1 MKNLLNNKRLFS
13 TSLVLSYASTSN
25 SDYRLNTEF
34 KTDGWRF
41 NYTSDIEGNLKDIL
55 SRYMQEGIIQ
65 TTELFSEHTT
75 AAQATD
81 VERLNISLFDNDISD
96 INEDTNQDGFDT
108 YVGILAGAIHKHV
121 SSLKDYLNE
130 PIKDI
135 HIVVLVTHNSTEDI

>member
-1 MKNLLNNKRLFS
+1 MMKNLQFKRLFS
-13 TSLVLSYASTSN
+13 TSLVLSYANT
-25 SDYRLNTEF
+25 SDYRPNTEF
-34 KTDGWRF
+34 KTDGWKF

-65 TTELFSEHTT
+65 TTELFSEHTN
-75 AAQATD
+75 AQATD
-81 VERLNISLFDNDISD
+81 VERLNISIFDNDISD
-96 INEDTNQDGFDT
+96 INEDTNQDGLDA